1 MHASIRDV
9 HMLVFAYLDVM
20 SVLLFQCFPCIEEC
34 FVEALATEKYLWSRQ
49 EPDLLQ
55 FAK

>member
-1 MHASIRDV
+1 
-9 HMLVFAYLDVM
+9 MLVFAYLDVM